1 MTWDTLKTIA
11 DNNRKFKEDEETEK
25 KVACPNCGHA
35 PLDERNGILNCP
47 IGDYRSTNNAN

>member
-11 DNNRKFKEDEETEK
+11 DNNRKFKEDEETDK